1 MNEQTRNKN
10 ISFGIIA
17 GISATV
23 VIASGTLAWF
33 MTQTPNTSTTNTTS
47 SQTIK
52 NPTQQL
58 NSQAKQEQTANIYWL
73 RTKDQGLDLVS
84 QPLKIAATQ
93 PDKVLEKAFTTLF
106 AGPTQGTDSTT
117 IPPGTKLL
125 GIIVKNNNI
134 EVNLSEQFTSGGGST
149 SMIGRLGQIV
159 YTATTLNP
167 QGEVYIQVNGK
178 PLEVLG
184 GEGVE
189 IEQPLT
195 REKFNKN
202 YPL

>member
-17 GISATV
+17 GISASV

-33 MTQTPNTSTTNTTS
+33 MTQTPNSSTTNTTS

-52 NPTQQL
+52 NPTEQL
-58 NSQAKQEQTANIYWL
+58 NSQVNQQQTANIYWL

-84 QPLKIAATQ
+84 QPLKIAANQ
-93 PDKVLEKAFTTLF
+93 PDKVLEKAFTILL
-106 AGPTQGTDSTT
+106 AGPTEGTGSTT
-117 IPPGTKLL
+117 IPTGTKLL
-125 GIIVKNNNI
+125 GITVENNDI
-134 EVNLSEQFTSGGGST
+134 KVNLSQKFTSGGGSA
-149 SMIGRLGQIV
+149 SMIGRVGQIV
-159 YTATTLNP
+159 YTATSLNP
-167 QGEVYIQVNGK
+167 QGKVYIQVNGQ